1 MTEDHR
7 CRLIFEEFLDK
18 TEDGF
23 IVVDQDGIITDIN
36 QNYCDFL
43 AKDRKN
49 LLGKPI
55 GSVITTTSMYDVLAK
70 RHRGDGSQ
78 GVYIQPYCAGETR
91 DATEAYAV
99 ANRFCIFDEDGQL
112 IGAAAH
118 MKFRQRAMDT
128 AKEIAELELK
138 YYKEA
143 YQNNISGFGGF
154 QGLIGKDPKLLELKR
169 LGIQA
174 AKTDFPVLITGETG
188 TGKEVF
194 AKAIHLESERRD
206 GPFIAINCGA
216 IPDNLLESELFG
228 YEEGA
233 FTGAKRGGKPGKFQ
247 LANGGTLFLDEIGD
261 MPFPLQ
267 VKLLRVL
274 QDAQVERVGG
284 ESPIHVDVRIV
295 AATRQ
300 DLQTMMKAGTF
311 REDLYYR
318 LAVINIEMIPLRDRP
333 MDILLHANCYLSEL
347 NRKYK
352 TSIILSDRVKK
363 CLRAYSWPGNVRE
376 LQNVLAGAYASC
388 DKVIIDLENLPIKVS
403 SPSRGTGMEPELQ
416 GGRLSDAVSAYEAKM
431 IRNSLQRN
439 GQNVRAA
446 AEELGIERSFLY
458 RKMKRLNIGIQRVL
472 KPGD

>member
-99 ANRFCIFDEDGQL
+99 ANRFCIFDEDGRL

-347 NRKYK
+347 NRKYR

>member
-1 MTEDHR
+1 
-7 CRLIFEEFLDK
+7 
-18 TEDGF
+18 
-23 IVVDQDGIITDIN
+23 
-36 QNYCDFL
+36 
-43 AKDRKN
+43 
-49 LLGKPI
+49 
-55 GSVITTTSMYDVLAK
+55 
-70 RHRGDGSQ
+70 
-78 GVYIQPYCAGETR
+78 
-91 DATEAYAV
+91 
-99 ANRFCIFDEDGQL
+99 
-112 IGAAAH
+112 
-118 MKFRQRAMDT
+118 MDT

-347 NRKYK
+347 NRKYR

>member
-300 DLQTMMKAGTF
+300 DLQTMMMAGTF

-318 LAVINIEMIPLRDRP
+318 LAVINIEMIPLRDCP

-347 NRKYK
+347 NRKYR

-403 SPSRGTGMEPELQ
+403 SPSRGTGMEAELQ

>member
-7 CRLIFEEFLDK
+7 CRLIFREFLDK

-23 IVVDQDGIITDIN
+23 IVVDAQGVITDIN

-43 AKDRKN
+43 AKDRSDV
-49 LLGKPI
+49 LGKPI
-55 GSVITTTSMYDVLAK
+55 GSVITTTSMYDVLAR

-91 DATEAYAV
+91 DAAEVYAV
-99 ANRFCIFDEDGQL
+99 ANRFCVFDDDGTL

-128 AKEIAELELK
+128 AKEIAELELR

-143 YQNNISGFGGF
+143 YQNSISGFGGF
-154 QGLIGKDPKLLELKR
+154 QGLIGRDPKLLTLKR
-169 LGIQA
+169 LGVQA

-188 TGKEVF
+188 TGKEVL
-194 AKAIHLESERRD
+194 AKAIHLESDRRE

-216 IPDNLLESELFG
+216 IPEPLLESELFG

-274 QDAQVERVGG
+274 QDQQVERVGG
-284 ESPIHVDVRIV
+284 EHPDPVDVRIV

-300 DLQTMMKAGTF
+300 DLQKLMRQGAF

-318 LAVINIEMIPLRDRP
+318 LAVINLETVPLRDRP
-333 MDILLHANCYLSEL
+333 GDIPLHANHYLSDL
-347 NRKYK
+347 NREYK
-352 TSIILSDRVKK
+352 TSILLSDRVKK
-363 CLRAYSWPGNVRE
+363 CLQAYTWPGNVRE
-376 LQNVLAGAYASC
+376 LQNVIAGAYASC
-388 DKVIIDLENLPIKVS
+388 DKVIIDVGDLPTKVA
-403 SPSRGTGMEPELQ
+403 SPAAGPAEEGSR
-416 GGRLSDAVSAYEAKM
+416 RLADAVAAYEATL
-431 IRNSLQRN
+431 IREALRRN
-439 GQNVRAA
+439 NQNVRATA
-446 AEELGIERSFLY
+446 AELGLERSLLY
-458 RKMKRLNIGIQRVL
+458 RKMRKLGIVIQRVL
-472 KPGD
+472 NPERKG

>member
-23 IVVDQDGIITDIN
+23 IVVDQNGDITDIN

-43 AKDRKN
+43 AKDRECV
-49 LLGKPI
+49 LGKPI

-91 DATEAYAV
+91 DAAEVYAV
-99 ANRFCIFDEDGQL
+99 ANRFCIFDEEGQL

-128 AKEIAELELK
+128 AKEIAELELR

-143 YQNNISGFGGF
+143 YQNSISGFGGF
-154 QGLIGKDPKLLELKR
+154 QGLIGQDPKLLELKR

-188 TGKEVF
+188 TGKEVI
-194 AKAIHLESERRD
+194 AKAIHLESERRN

-274 QDAQVERVGG
+274 QDPQVERVGG
-284 ESPIHVDVRIV
+284 EAPIHVDVRIV

-300 DLQTMMKAGTF
+300 DLQNMMRAGTF

-318 LAVINIEMIPLRDRP
+318 LAVINIETIPLRDRP
-333 MDILLHANCYLSEL
+333 GDILLHANCYLSEL

-363 CLRAYSWPGNVRE
+363 CLRAYAWPGNVRE

-388 DKVIIDLENLPIKVS
+388 DKVIIDLENLPAKVS
-403 SPSRGTGMEPELQ
+403 SPSHSFGGGTELRE
-416 GGRLSDAVSAYEAKM
+416 GRLSDAVSAYEAKV
-431 IRNSLQRN
+431 IRDSLQRN

-446 AEELGIERSFLY
+446 AEELGIERSLLY
-458 RKMKRLNIGIQRVL
+458 RKMKRFNIGIERIL
-472 KPGD
+472 KPGG

>member
-267 VKLLRVL
+267 VKLLRVR

-300 DLQTMMKAGTF
+300 DLLTMMKAGTF

-347 NRKYK
+347 NRKYR

>member
-99 ANRFCIFDEDGQL
+99 ANRFCIFDEDGRL

-233 FTGAKRGGKPGKFQ
+233 FTGAKRGVSRGNFSLPTAEPSFSTKS
-247 LANGGTLFLDEIGD
+247 ATC
-261 MPFPLQ
+261 PFP
-267 VKLLRVL
+267 
-274 QDAQVERVGG
+274 
-284 ESPIHVDVRIV
+284 
-295 AATRQ
+295 
-300 DLQTMMKAGTF
+300 
-311 REDLYYR
+311 
-318 LAVINIEMIPLRDRP
+318 
-333 MDILLHANCYLSEL
+333 
-347 NRKYK
+347 
-352 TSIILSDRVKK
+352 
-363 CLRAYSWPGNVRE
+363 
-376 LQNVLAGAYASC
+376 
-388 DKVIIDLENLPIKVS
+388 
-403 SPSRGTGMEPELQ
+403 SR
-416 GGRLSDAVSAYEAKM
+416 
-431 IRNSLQRN
+431 
-439 GQNVRAA
+439 
-446 AEELGIERSFLY
+446 
-458 RKMKRLNIGIQRVL
+458 
-472 KPGD
+472 

>member
-99 ANRFCIFDEDGQL
+99 ANRFCIFDEDGRL

-295 AATRQ
+295 AATRH

-347 NRKYK
+347 NRKYR

>member
-43 AKDRKN
+43 AKDRESV
-49 LLGKPI
+49 LGRPI

-70 RHRGDGSQ
+70 RHRGDGGR

-91 DATEAYAV
+91 DAAEVYAV
-99 ANRFCIFDEDGQL
+99 ANRFCVFDEDGEL
-112 IGAAAH
+112 VGAAAH

-128 AKEIAELELK
+128 VKELADLELR

-143 YQNNISGFGGF
+143 YQNSISGFGGF

-169 LGIQA
+169 IGIQA
-174 AKTDFPVLITGETG
+174 ARTDFPVLITGETG
-188 TGKEVF
+188 TGKEVV
-194 AKAIHLESERRD
+194 AKAIHLESERRG

-274 QDAQVERVGG
+274 QDPQVERVGG
-284 ESPIHVDVRIV
+284 EAPIHVDVRIV

-300 DLQTMMKAGTF
+300 DLQTMMRAGTF

-318 LAVINIEMIPLRDRP
+318 LAVINMETIPLRERP
-333 MDILLHANCYLSEL
+333 GDILLHANGYLSEL
-347 NRKYK
+347 NKKYK
-352 TSIILSDRVKK
+352 TSILLSDRVKK

-376 LQNVLAGAYASC
+376 LQNVIAGAYASC
-388 DKVIIDLENLPIKVS
+388 DQVVIDLENLPAKVAD
-403 SPSRGTGMEPELQ
+403 PSGGSGREAGLG
-416 GGRLSDAVSAYEAKM
+416 GGRLADAVSAYEAKV
-431 IRNSLQRN
+431 IREALRRS

-446 AEELGIERSFLY
+446 AEELGVERSLLY
-458 RKMKRLNIGIQRVL
+458 RKMKRLNIGIERVIR
-472 KPGD
+472 PDQ

>member
-128 AKEIAELELK
+128 AKEIAKLELK

-347 NRKYK
+347 NRKYR

>member
-216 IPDNLLESELFG
+216 IPVNLLESELFG

-347 NRKYK
+347 NRKYR

>member
-347 NRKYK
+347 NRKYR

>member
-128 AKEIAELELK
+128 AKEIAEFELK

-347 NRKYK
+347 NRKYR

>member
-174 AKTDFPVLITGETG
+174 AKTDFTVLITWETG

-347 NRKYK
+347 NRKYR

>member
-194 AKAIHLESERRD
+194 AKAIHLESERRE

-347 NRKYK
+347 NRKYR